1 MSLIFSQI
9 WVGCNSWYWL
19 LLWAGFIAYM
29 VISMSE
35 HWTGNFISDFI
46 KKAYVL
52 DRGSF
57 VVNRLSNLY
66 LMKEAIVH
74 TTTGGF
80 AAIATAFVAESL
92 QNMIPWLI
100 VSCAVI
106 LCDLLFGVRKSIL
119 MGEKVRFS
127 RAIRATMGKM
137 VTYFAFVCMVCMIS
151 VASHNEY
158 PIDVYSCLLVCFIEG
173 CSIVG
178 NILKPKGIN
187 INLIGALGVFGKKVF
202 KVDKEDVK
210 DIIEKEE
217 IHESNK

>member
-1 MSLIFSQI
+1 
-9 WVGCNSWYWL
+9 
-19 LLWAGFIAYM
+19 
-29 VISMSE
+29 
-35 HWTGNFISDFI
+35 
-46 KKAYVL
+46 
-52 DRGSF
+52 
-57 VVNRLSNLY
+57 
-66 LMKEAIVH
+66 MKEAIIH
-74 TTTGGF
+74 TTTGSF
-80 AAIATAFVAESL
+80 AAVASAFVYESL
-92 QNMIPWLI
+92 QHMIPWLI
-100 VSCAVI
+100 ASCAVI
-106 LCDLLFGVRKSIL
+106 LCDLAFGVRKSML
-119 MGEKVRFS
+119 MGEKVRFP

-210 DIIEKEE
+210 EIIENELDKG
-217 IHESNK
+217 K

>member
-1 MSLIFSQI
+1 M
-9 WVGCNSWYWL
+9 
-19 LLWAGFIAYM
+19 
-29 VISMSE
+29 
-35 HWTGNFISDFI
+35 
-46 KKAYVL
+46 
-52 DRGSF
+52 
-57 VVNRLSNLY
+57 VNRLSNLY

-151 VASHNEY
+151 VASHNESY
-158 PIDVYSCLLVCFIEG
+158 RCVFL
-173 CSIVG
+173 
-178 NILKPKGIN
+178 
-187 INLIGALGVFGKKVF
+187 LIGMLHRGMLDSWEYTEAKG
-202 KVDKEDVK
+202 D
-210 DIIEKEE
+210 
-217 IHESNK
+217 

>member
-1 MSLIFSQI
+1 
-9 WVGCNSWYWL
+9 
-19 LLWAGFIAYM
+19 
-29 VISMSE
+29 
-35 HWTGNFISDFI
+35 
-46 KKAYVL
+46 
-52 DRGSF
+52 
-57 VVNRLSNLY
+57 
-66 LMKEAIVH
+66 MKEAIVH

-106 LCDLLFGVRKSIL
+106 LCDLLFGVRKSML

-187 INLIGALGVFGKKVF
+187 INLIGALGGIDGMAHIIVCQNLIMWLSKFFGIVPLWEAIIITVVIFILKEVYDKYCKKTEF
-202 KVDKEDVK
+202 SIK
-210 DIIEKEE
+210 DIICDCVGLALGVLTL
-217 IHESNK
+217 IL

>member
-1 MSLIFSQI
+1 
-9 WVGCNSWYWL
+9 
-19 LLWAGFIAYM
+19 
-29 VISMSE
+29 
-35 HWTGNFISDFI
+35 
-46 KKAYVL
+46 
-52 DRGSF
+52 
-57 VVNRLSNLY
+57 
-66 LMKEAIVH
+66 MKEAIVH

-80 AAIATAFVAESL
+80 AAIATAFVSESL

-106 LCDLLFGVRKSIL
+106 LCDLLFGVRKSML

-137 VTYFAFVCMVCMIS
+137 IT
-151 VASHNEY
+151 VASHSEY

-187 INLIGALGVFGKKVF
+187 INVIGALGVFGKKVF

-210 DIIEKEE
+210 EIIEKE
-217 IHESNK
+217 K

>member
-1 MSLIFSQI
+1 
-9 WVGCNSWYWL
+9 
-19 LLWAGFIAYM
+19 
-29 VISMSE
+29 
-35 HWTGNFISDFI
+35 
-46 KKAYVL
+46 
-52 DRGSF
+52 
-57 VVNRLSNLY
+57 
-66 LMKEAIVH
+66 MKEAIVH

-100 VSCAVI
+100 VSWAVI
-106 LCDLLFGVRKSIL
+106 L
-119 MGEKVRFS
+119 
-127 RAIRATMGKM
+127 RATMGKM